1 MSRRTRCGL
10 LAACML
16 FSLLSGCGAKEAQ
29 QSAASSA
36 FGVTPGSTAETDS
49 TVEAQTVSAAGV
61 MTMPYNGSYGW
72 DPYSCK
78 SMENQA
84 VMQLIYQGLFT
95 LTPTYDAEPVL
106 CEDYTVS
113 DDGLTYTITLKNAYF
128 SNGAALTATDVI
140 YSLAQAA
147 ASELYQGRFE
157 DISSYE
163 AASEDT
169 VVIHMSDPNDRLPC
183 LLNFPII
190 PNLSTPSSA
199 PVGTGPFIR
208 TGETLVLDQNWWQ
221 GADTVQ
227 FQKVSLYS
235 SASAEDT
242 RDKFEIGAV
251 DFVYND
257 PLASTAAT
265 FHSDYEL
272 WNSPNS
278 VMQYIGF
285 NMAGGLCVYK
295 EIRTA
300 IIRAIDRSSIAES
313 VYHNFADPT
322 ALPVPAVSSLYD
334 EALAQNYT
342 YDAEAALEQLLD
354 SSAFSLPE
362 DDPRLTGG
370 PGAQRNVKD
379 TDPDDSTV
387 EDTPEETAAP
397 DTTATTEGDDE
408 ADAYETLLVPDT
420 TYNPLTMIVLAG
432 NLGRYSAAKQAA
444 EYLTDVGFSVT
455 IKTLD
460 EDQFL
465 YALNAGNYDLFYADV
480 SLTPDLDLRSLL
492 LPGGDLN
499 YGLLQADSTLETLFD
514 RSQENSGNRYDLY
527 QYIMDQGYICPILFE
542 NNAVFATRG
551 VISGLNPAPGN
562 LFYQVE
568 NISVQ

>member
-1 MSRRTRCGL
+1 MSRRVRCGL

-16 FSLLSGCGAKEAQ
+16 LSLLSGCGAKEAQ
-29 QSAASSA
+29 QDAASSA

-49 TVEAQTVSAAGV
+49 AVEAQTAAGV
-61 MTMPYNGSYGW
+61 ITMPYNGSYGW

-95 LTPTYDAEPVL
+95 LTPAYDAEPVL
-106 CEDYTVS
+106 CEDYSVS

-128 SNGAALTATDVI
+128 SNGAALTAADVI
-140 YSLAQAA
+140 YSFAQAA
-147 ASELYQGRFE
+147 ASELYQERFG
-157 DISSYE
+157 DIFSYE
-163 AASEDT
+163 ATSGDT
-169 VVIHMSDPNDRLPC
+169 VVIHMNNPNDRLPC

-190 PNLSTPSSA
+190 PNLSTSSA
-199 PVGTGPFIR
+199 EPAGTGPFIR

-221 GADTVQ
+221 GADTVR
-227 FQKVSLYS
+227 FQKVMLYS

-257 PLASTAAT
+257 PLSSTAAA
-265 FHSDYEL
+265 FHCDYEL
-272 WNSPNS
+272 WNSPNA

-285 NMAGGLCVYK
+285 NTNGGLCVYK

-313 VYHNFADPT
+313 VYHNFADPA
-322 ALPVPAVSSLYD
+322 ALPVPVVSSLYD
-334 EALAQNYT
+334 EALAQNYA
-342 YDAEAALEQLLD
+342 YDAESALEQLLD

-379 TDPDDSTV
+379 TDPADSTV
-387 EDTPEETAAP
+387 EEDTPEETAAP
-397 DTTATTEGDDE
+397 DTTVATEGDDE

-460 EDQFL
+460 EDQFF
-465 YALNAGNYDLFYADV
+465 YTLNAGNYDLFYADV
-480 SLTPDLDLRSLL
+480 SLSPDLDLRSLL

-499 YGLLQADSTLETLFD
+499 YGLLQTDSTLETLFD
-514 RSQENSGNRYDLY
+514 HSLENSGNRYDLY
-527 QYIMDQGYICPILFE
+527 QYVMDQGYLCPILFE